1 MYRFP
6 KPETV
11 SVYEEYYATTFI
23 DVVGIV
29 GGTLGLFIGFAFYD
43 TVLLLFDYFL
53 MLLEKIKAFR
63 SWMKSRNLKKPSPTN
78 KKPPKDL
85 GFVSVPKNLIKK
97 PKIVQNKIQDVT
109 KTPIPNSKDPPTSN
123 GPPKK
128 PKPGQNKVEDVPKP
142 KKVDTQEPNA
152 IQPKN
157 LSKKPKVVMNESLDV
172 MKTPS
177 PNPNDP
183 PTSNGPTNN
192 GPTKKPEPGQTKI
205 EDVSKPKEADTKEP
219 KAIQNVP
226 T

>member
-1 MYRFP
+1 M
-6 KPETV
+6 

-43 TVLLLFDYFL
+43 TILMLFDYFL

-78 KKPPKDL
+78 KKPPK
-85 GFVSVPKNLIKK
+85 NLFKK
-97 PKIVQNKIQDVT
+97 SEIVQNKIQDVPKAPSPNT
-109 KTPIPNSKDPPTSN
+109 KASPTSN

-142 KKVDTQEPNA
+142 EKVDIPEPNT

-157 LSKKPKVVMNESLDV
+157 HSKKPKIVQNESQDAT
-172 MKTPS
+172 KTPR
-177 PNPNDP
+177 PDPNDQK
-183 PTSNGPTNN
+183 TSN
-192 GPTKKPEPGQTKI
+192 GPTKKPEPGQNKI
-205 EDVSKPKEADTKEP
+205 GDVPKPKEVDTNEP

>member
-1 MYRFP
+1 M
-6 KPETV
+6 

-53 MLLEKIKAFR
+53 MFLEKIKAFR
-63 SWMKSRNLKKPSPTN
+63 SWMKSRNPKKPSPTK

-85 GFVSVPKNLIKK
+85 RFVSVPKNLIKK
-97 PKIVQNKIQDVT
+97 PKTVQNKIQDAT
-109 KTPIPNSKDPPTSN
+109 KPPIPNSTDLPTSN

-142 KKVDTQEPNA
+142 EKVDIPEPNT

-157 LSKKPKVVMNESLDV
+157 HSKKPKIVQNESQDAT
-172 MKTPS
+172 KTPR
-177 PNPNDP
+177 PDPNDQK
-183 PTSNGPTNN
+183 TSN
-192 GPTKKPEPGQTKI
+192 GPTKKPEPGQNKI
-205 EDVSKPKEADTKEP
+205 GDVPKPKEVDTNEP